1 MITVIEIGGRCIYTG
16 HTFTFMVSVRNTIS
30 LSCYSYS
37 SVLLF
42 YCPLTGV
49 YISKIMYVRRGER
62 SLDGYYKPYHTVVY
76 YRYLRFF
83 PDGMYNIHSSI
94 PIIGERERA
103 NPCEQLGTF
112 FRLYICDDPRS
123 QKYGHVIRV
132 SKIRKMENVSIV
144 QCSCG

>member
-16 HTFTFMVSVRNTIS
+16 HTFTFMVSVSNTLS

-37 SVLLF
+37 CVLLF

-94 PIIGERERA
+94 
-103 NPCEQLGTF
+103 
-112 FRLYICDDPRS
+112 LYILSKPKGKGDGRS
-123 QKYGHVIRV
+123 VAICVVDRTLPAVPKY
-132 SKIRKMENVSIV
+132 
-144 QCSCG
+144 CGSVVCGAGCRCGDVPDISR